1 MRTHYNGMVEDPD
14 CMITY
19 DPIIAG
25 IAVYKSAPNNPWQHG
40 ATATLDLTLGTELWL
55 ELDDD
60 MTITFHDPI
69 GCTVTR
75 LFVYQ
80 ASGESG
86 NTIIW
91 PAATRFPE
99 GTAPTP
105 TAAEHGA
112 DLFEIYC
119 DGTYYYVR
127 AVAQDLNGT
136 GTLLSIALGP
146 VGVGGLIH
154 VPNAGTTQIVATGT
168 YADAHTADVTALVDS
183 WVSATPANV
192 TVDAAGL
199 LTFADVGDSL
209 ITASIGDIDGT
220 ATAHGDAP

>member
-1 MRTHYNGMVEDPD
+1 MRTHYNGMIEDPD

-25 IAVYKSAPNNPWQHG
+25 IAVYKTAPNNPWQHG

-60 MTITFHDPI
+60 MAITFHDPI

-80 ASGESG
+80 ATGEHG
-86 NTIIW
+86 NIITW
-91 PAATRFPE
+91 PAATRFPG
-99 GTAPTP
+99 GTVPTP
-105 TAAEHGA
+105 TAALNGA
-112 DLFEIYC
+112 DLFEVYC

-136 GTLLSIALGP
+136 ANLQLITLGP
-146 VGVGGLIH
+146 LVGGLIH
-154 VPNAGTTQIVATGT
+154 VPNGGTVQIVATGT
-168 YADAHTADVTALVDS
+168 YADAHTADVTLLVDS
-183 WVSATPANV
+183 WISATPANV
-192 TVDAAGL
+192 SVDATGL
-199 LTFADVGDSL
+199 LTFVDVGDSV
-209 ITASIGDIDGT
+209 ITASIGDIDGV